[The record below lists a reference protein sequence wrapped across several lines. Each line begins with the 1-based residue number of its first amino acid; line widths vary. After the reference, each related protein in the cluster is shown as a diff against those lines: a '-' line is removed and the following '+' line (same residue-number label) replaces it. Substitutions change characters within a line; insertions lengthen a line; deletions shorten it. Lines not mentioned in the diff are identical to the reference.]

1 MARMILETEELDK
14 ELLDGF
20 LARFEKNSFR
30 SDRTDFEQMDSEVY
44 IQYSFEQRTDLETW
58 TGKIEVEVY
67 ENNFQA
73 RGDEFLMEKYFNSYE
88 LTEPE
93 L

>member
-14 ELLDGF
+14 ELLHGF

-30 SDRTDFEQMDSEVY
+30 SDRTDFEQMNSEVY